1 MVQST
6 LDAFVAPTASGD
18 TAAEQRAMG
27 TDRQNAARA
36 DESAPA
42 PKGVPR
48 VRVAGTSTVA
58 GVIEAA
64 REQHPGASVFLVALS
79 WRHNHLCGADKVIVA
94 CEARGA
100 ALDLRPP
107 PRPKKG
113 EPKEPP
119 STPGIEELSA
129 LINAGEEIAD
139 LLQDERAQVVVTDGY
154 PQGQIYARFVACI
167 AARCIKLR
175 GESKRVALPRATAPA
190 DATCKALLARF
201 KACRSIEKMR
211 AAAIAYHEEELA
223 DRFP

>member
-1 MVQST
+1 MPQPT
-6 LDAFVAPTASGD
+6 LDAFVARTAHDVAVAQG
-18 TAAEQRAMG
+18 AMEA
-27 TDRQNAARA
+27 DHQNAGDVGA
-36 DESAPA
+36 DAPA

-48 VRVAGTSTVA
+48 VRVAGVSTVA

-64 REQHPGASVFLVALS
+64 REQHPGASVSLVTLS
-79 WRHNHLCGADKVIVA
+79 WRHNHACGADQVIVA

-119 STPGIEELSA
+119 PTLGIEELCA
-129 LINAGEEIAD
+129 LVNVGEEIAD
-139 LLQDERAQVVVTDGY
+139 LLRDERAQVVVVDGY
-154 PQGQIYARFVACI
+154 PQGRIYARFAACI

-201 KACRSIEKMR
+201 KACRSVEKMR
-211 AAAIAYHEEELA
+211 AAASAYYDEELA

>member
-1 MVQST
+1 MPQST
-6 LDAFVAPTASGD
+6 LDAFIAPTASRGIV
-18 TAAEQRAMG
+18 AEQHAMAPG
-27 TDRQNAARA
+27 CQSAACVGK
-36 DESAPA
+36 EAPA

-58 GVIEAA
+58 SVIEAA
-64 REQHPGASVFLVALS
+64 REQHPGARVFLVTLS
-79 WRHNHLCGADKVIVA
+79 WRHNHSCGADQVIVG

-119 STPGIEELSA
+119 PTLGLEELCA
-129 LINAGEEIAD
+129 LINVSEEIAD
-139 LLQDERAQVVVTDGY
+139 LLQDERAQVVVIDGY
-154 PQGQIYARFVACI
+154 PQGRIYARFVACI

-175 GESKRVALPRATAPA
+175 GESKRVTLPRATAPA

-201 KACRSIEKMR
+201 KKCRSVERLR
-211 AAAIAYHEEELA
+211 AAASAYHEEELA